1 MLNFSMYQSGI
12 EFKSQFKPSVEAF
25 NPESSGSCP
34 PAYLRGAGKV
44 AEIRGHQ
51 HHDIFW
57 DPRDESRVFPTSA

>member
-1 MLNFSMYQSGI
+1 VSGG
-12 EFKSQFKPSVEAF
+12 FGPC
-25 NPESSGSCP
+25 PGESSGSCP

-57 DPRDESRVFPTSA
+57 DPRDESSVFSYLSLAHLNLYPNPPRP